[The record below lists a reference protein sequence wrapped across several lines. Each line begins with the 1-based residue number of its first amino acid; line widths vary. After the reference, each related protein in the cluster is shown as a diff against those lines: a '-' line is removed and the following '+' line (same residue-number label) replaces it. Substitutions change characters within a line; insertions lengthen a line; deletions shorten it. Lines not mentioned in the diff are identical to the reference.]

1 MSAVVQDIRYAVR
14 SLSRAKLFTTIA
26 VLTLALGIGATT
38 TLFGAVSAVLL
49 RPPAY
54 RDPHRLVAL
63 GTVNRSAASTK
74 TGVSPGAF
82 VEWREISRSLDAIA
96 AYRPWGYVLGDAAG
110 PERVRGARV
119 SVNLFTTLGVEPLLG
134 RTFMPD
140 DSVRGRE
147 HVALVSEELWRSRY
161 ADDPSLVGRPIRLDG
176 EQYEVVGIVPRR
188 FALPDASVWVPLV
201 FAPYELDQRG
211 SRALSVVAR
220 LRAGVTIGAARAD
233 LERVSRVLVERHPE
247 SEAGW
252 LPTVVSLHDH
262 IVGDRQTPLVLLF
275 AATALVLVIACAN
288 LATLLLA
295 RATTRRREVA
305 MRSILGAGR
314 LRVLRHIASETAVIV
329 ATGSVLGIGLAS
341 AGTRALA
348 SLGPTLLPAG
358 SDVRVD
364 ALVVAFAIAV
374 SVVCGVALSAVPA
387 RDAARLDL
395 NQAIKSGAPGP
406 RARGSRVEA
415 RDVLV
420 VGQIALSLL
429 LMVGAGLLVRSF
441 VRAAGVDLGFSPTN
455 VLSTT
460 VSLPSSRYADDEH
473 RALFFRALTDRVRV
487 HSGVRAVSL
496 ASHIPLGT
504 APLMTD
510 FAVAG
515 AGSSVKGESP
525 RAQLVA
531 ASGDYFASVGIR
543 LVRGRVFGD
552 EDRLGAPPIVV
563 IDETLAGRYFPGE
576 DPIGKRVR
584 VGTTLGADTS
594 WREIVGV
601 VRGVRAVRIVEP
613 PEPMIYAP
621 YAQNPWPTMAVLVRT
636 DRDPIAFSALVR
648 AEILAL
654 DRELPA
660 YNVRTLD
667 DAVATAMA
675 SRRFETV
682 LLAAFASTAVLLAV
696 LGVYG
701 VMAHAV
707 AQRTRELGIRI
718 AIGAQRRDVFTLVL
732 RRAMFRM
739 LVGTGGGVLAAA
751 ATSRVLGSLLFG
763 VSPLDAVS
771 FGGATVILLIAGAVA
786 TYLPARQATRVDPVI
801 AFRRE

>member
-275 AATALVLVIACAN
+275 AATALVLFIACAN

-329 ATGSVLGIGLAS
+329 ATGSVLGIG
-341 AGTRALA
+341 
-348 SLGPTLLPAG
+348 
-358 SDVRVD
+358 
-364 ALVVAFAIAV
+364 
-374 SVVCGVALSAVPA
+374 
-387 RDAARLDL
+387 
-395 NQAIKSGAPGP
+395 
-406 RARGSRVEA
+406 
-415 RDVLV
+415 
-420 VGQIALSLL
+420 
-429 LMVGAGLLVRSF
+429 
-441 VRAAGVDLGFSPTN
+441 
-455 VLSTT
+455 
-460 VSLPSSRYADDEH
+460 
-473 RALFFRALTDRVRV
+473 
-487 HSGVRAVSL
+487 L

-732 RRAMFRM
+732 RRAMSRM